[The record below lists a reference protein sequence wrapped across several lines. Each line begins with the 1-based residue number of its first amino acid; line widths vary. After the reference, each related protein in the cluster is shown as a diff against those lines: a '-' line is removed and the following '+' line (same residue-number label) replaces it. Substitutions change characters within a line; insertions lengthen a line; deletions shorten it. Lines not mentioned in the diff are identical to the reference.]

1 MSSNKPIGAKLSIK
15 EGYTV
20 FLVNEPEGYKGRLGK
35 LPHNVTFVA
44 KPSPP
49 VDFIQVFVSSRSELE
64 SQLRMLK
71 PSLKPQGLLW
81 VTYPKGTSKMKVDVN
96 RDIIREYSETI
107 GLKTVAQIA
116 IDETWSAL
124 RLKIV

>member
-1 MSSNKPIGAKLSIK
+1 
-15 EGYTV
+15 
-20 FLVNEPEGYKGRLGK
+20 
-35 LPHNVTFVA
+35 
-44 KPSPP
+44 
-49 VDFIQVFVSSRSELE
+49 
-64 SQLRMLK
+64 MLK

>member
-1 MSSNKPIGAKLSIK
+1 M
-15 EGYTV
+15 V
-20 FLVNEPEGYKGRLGK
+20 FLVNEPEGYKERLGK
-35 LPHNVTFVA
+35 LPPNVSFVA
-44 KPSPP
+44 KPSHP
-49 VDFIQVFVSSRSELE
+49 VDLIQVFVSSRSELE
-64 SQLRMLK
+64 SQLRTVK

-81 VTYPKGTSKMKVDVN
+81 VTYPKGTSKMKVDIN
-96 RDIIREYSETI
+96 RDIIREYAETV